1 MTTIQDIRNWGIQP
15 VGIVGPNGLPVSSTN
30 PIPVGTA
37 PGGSLTAGYFASATF
52 TPAAAAYSANDVI
65 SVAQTFTW
73 TDLAGN
79 VFPGGL
85 MVILTA
91 SLLISETALQSGE
104 TSYNLQKYNITPPSA
119 HADNAAWDLPSGDR
133 ASYQGA
139 ISLGTPVDLGASLYV
154 KTTGINEPIVVPAT
168 GLTFGELITVGGAT
182 LTATARKVVLFGAAI

>member
-1 MTTIQDIRNWGIQP
+1 MTTLQDIRNWGIQP

-52 TPAAAAYSANDVI
+52 TPAAAAYNANDVI

-79 VFPGGL
+79 VFPGGMML
-85 MVILTA
+85 IVA
-91 SLLISETALQSGE
+91 SSILISETALQSGE
-104 TSYNLQKYNITPPSA
+104 TSYNLQKYNVTPPSA

-133 ASYQGA
+133 AAYQGA
-139 ISLGTPVDLGASLYV
+139 TSLGTPVDIGSSLYLKQTV
-154 KTTGINEPIVVPAT
+154 LQEPIIVPAT
-168 GLTFGELITVGGAT
+168 GLTFGELITVGAAT
-182 LTATARKVVLFGAAI
+182 LTATARKAVLFGVAI